1 MNLVL
6 PQNRDAE
13 QAVVGIMLKNNNIIN
28 DVINNLNEQ
37 DFGCLDLRYIFM
49 AIKTAYQQNVNTI
62 DDVIVSEMLTQRG
75 LLEQA
80 GGKANILGL
89 LNKAPATGNIQI
101 YCESV
106 SSYAKRRKLIENAN
120 TIQAMAFDL
129 SVDPQKITEEAER
142 QVLAISKNNTTKT
155 DKKMA
160 EVIQGTMANFGKI
173 LRHEDT
179 GGIVTGIAPVDKLLF
194 KMENSDFVL
203 LAARPSMGKTAFS
216 LNILDNVAMV
226 QRKPVGYFSLEMSA
240 DQLGQ
245 RMICSRAGVSLEDI
259 KRGNISQ
266 EQLNILSRTA
276 QRFAKAP
283 IIMNDD
289 GGLSIGQLMSIAR
302 RWKKEM
308 DISCLIIDYIQ
319 LISGSGKSNNSR
331 NEEVSEISRNL
342 KRLAKELDIP
352 IIALSQLS
360 RAVESRNDKTPM
372 LSDLRESGSLEQDA
386 DIVMFLYRDEYYHE
400 NSTKKNICDV
410 IIAKHR
416 NGSVGR
422 AETFFKSSTT
432 QFTAVSYGA
441 DAPVVGEEN

>member
-13 QAVVGIMLKNNNIIN
+13 QAVIGIMLKNNNIIN
-28 DVINNLNEQ
+28 DVVNILSEQ

-49 AIKTAYQQNVNTI
+49 AIKTAYQQNINTV
-62 DDVIVSEMLTQRG
+62 DDVIVSEILTQRA

-89 LNKAPATGNIQI
+89 LNKAPTADNIQI
-101 YCESV
+101 YCNSV
-106 SSYAKRRKLIENAN
+106 SSYAKRRRLIENASA
-120 TIQAMAFDL
+120 IQSMAFDL
-129 SVDPQKITEEAER
+129 SIDPQKTAEEAER
-142 QVLAISKNNTTKT
+142 QVLAMSKNNTTKT

-160 EVIQGTMANFGKI
+160 EVVQGTMANFGKI

-194 KMENSDFVL
+194 KMENSDLVL

-259 KRGNISQ
+259 KRGNITQ

-276 QRFAKAP
+276 QRFTKAP
-283 IIMNDD
+283 IVMNDD
-289 GGLSIGQLMSIAR
+289 GGISIGQLMSIAR

-319 LISGSGKSNNSR
+319 LITGSGKNSNSR

-432 QFTAVSYGA
+432 QFTAVSYGS
-441 DAPVVGEEN
+441 DAPVVGKEN

>member
-1 MNLVL
+1 MNLIL

-28 DVINNLNEQ
+28 DVLNNINEQ

-49 AIKTAYQQNVNTI
+49 AIQTAYQQNVHTI
-62 DDVIVSEMLTQRG
+62 DDVVVAEMLTQRG

-80 GGKANILGL
+80 GGKANIFGL
-89 LNKAPATGNIQI
+89 LNRAPAADNIQL
-101 YCESV
+101 YCQSV
-106 SSYAKRRKLIENAN
+106 LSYAKRRKFIENAN
-120 TIQAMAFDL
+120 AIQSMAFDL
-129 SVDPQKITEEAER
+129 SIDPQRITEESER
-142 QVLAISKNNTTKT
+142 QVMAMSQNSTIKT

-173 LRHEDT
+173 LRHEET

-194 KMENSDFVL
+194 KMENSDL
-203 LAARPSMGKTAFS
+203 IILAARPAMGKTAFS
-216 LNILDNVAMV
+216 LNILDNVALV

-245 RMICSRAGVSLEDI
+245 RLICSRAGVSLEDI
-259 KRGNISQ
+259 KKGNIDKG
-266 EQLNILSRTA
+266 QLDNLSRTA

-289 GGLSIGQLMSIAR
+289 GGVSIGQLMSIAR

-319 LISGSGKSNNSR
+319 LINSSGKNNASR
-331 NEEVSEISRNL
+331 NEVVGEISRNL

-352 IIALSQLS
+352 VIALSQLS

-386 DIVMFLYRDEYYHE
+386 DIVIFLHRDDYYHE
-400 NSTKKNICDV
+400 DSTKKNICDV

-422 AETFFKSSTT
+422 AETFFNAATT
-432 QFTAVSYGA
+432 QFTALSYGQEV
-441 DAPVVGEEN
+441 PVAQA